1 MSSRVRVL
9 GVTRYHWSLEI
20 EVDVD
25 LDARVKGLLEPRDAR
40 EIAKELA
47 GEIAKSS
54 TARFV
59 SGALKEGETSE
70 VYAQT
75 DVVLLTTLLSDPRR
89 NLNAG
94 ARET

>member
-47 GEIAKSS
+47 GEIASHS
-54 TARFV
+54 TFYA
-59 SGALKEGETSE
+59 GALKEGETGE

-75 DVVLLTTLLSDPRR
+75 DVVLLTTLQSDPRR